1 MELFW
6 SHCGPDVH
14 DRRVSFPGL
23 EGRQF
28 HTAQR
33 LDKGG
38 NKCAATHFQY
48 WVDISAVN
56 D

>member
-6 SHCGPDVH
+6 GHCGPDVH
-14 DRRVSFPGL
+14 DRQVSFPGL
-23 EGRQF
+23 EEGNS
-28 HTAQR
+28 TAQK

-38 NKCAATHFQY
+38 NKSAATHFQY
-48 WVDISAVN
+48 WVDINVVH